1 MTSPPQP
8 QPKNFKSRASKM
20 SNLVGFEKKYN
31 FALWFIFAG
40 ALFGFTLAR
49 FMYLDFRKNFC
60 PREVANGGNSAA
72 PGECYY
78 YLNFDRY
85 KIGILLHLAGILPAS
100 VFVIMQFTPFI
111 RHRWIIVHRI
121 SGYCAILLYSV
132 SLVGAL
138 MIARRAFG
146 GGLDVQVWVGFVGI
160 GVLVCFIISYMNI
173 KRLQIEQHRAWM
185 LRGWFYAGAIIT
197 SRLIMIIAT
206 SVISSVGG
214 YYQVWPCAQIEATL
228 SDPSPLLSK
237 YAACDA
243 YVNGTKANA
252 VAVVEA
258 NLSGESAVNVGA
270 GLGVSFG
277 MALWLAVAIH
287 AVGVEVYLHLTPK
300 EAQRLRQVSYQRQLE
315 AGMRYSGS
323 SGLTTD
329 RLGDAETWAGDE
341 DKSSGEG
348 ASTLAAAVPSDD
360 DCARGAKS
368 GES

>member
-1 MTSPPQP
+1 MTSPPPP
-8 QPKNFKSRASKM
+8 QPKDFKSRASKIHKV
-20 SNLVGFEKKYN
+20 VGFEKRYN

-60 PREVANGGNSAA
+60 PKGVGNGGNSAA

-100 VFVIMQFTPFI
+100 VLVVMQFTPYI

-121 SGYCAILLYSV
+121 SGYCAILLYTV

-160 GVLVCFIISYMNI
+160 GVLVCFIISYSNI

-197 SRLIMIIAT
+197 SRLVMIIAT

-214 YYQVWPCAQIEATL
+214 YYQVWSCAKIEATL
-228 SDPSPLLSK
+228 SDPSLLLSK
-237 YAACDA
+237 YAACEA
-243 YVNGTKANA
+243 YVNGTEANA

-258 NLSGESAVNVGA
+258 NLSGETAVNAGA

-277 MALWLAVAIH
+277 MALWLAVAVH
-287 AVGVEVYLHLTPK
+287 AVGVEVYLHLTPR

-315 AGMRYSGS
+315 AGMRCPGS

-329 RLGDAETWAGDE
+329 RLGDAEPWAGAE
-341 DKSSGEG
+341 AKSSGDC
-348 ASTLAAAVPSDD
+348 ASDLAAVVSSDD
-360 DCARGAKS
+360 ECAQGAKAR
-368 GES
+368 ES